1 MPEIKRPD
9 FQQGTTANPVAL
21 AFVKSDTTLSSFP
34 GFGPV
39 SSDLVWAD
47 VSRTGLEVSN
57 SDPNKNKSQ
66 SWDTLEIA
74 LSNDFCKT
82 VSTHFLF
89 PRSAKP
95 LFVKIIDQKGTIVR
109 EFNVSFPSAGPS
121 FVRWNGKNINGR
133 IVPPGDY
140 MVKVLANNFEQAV
153 RIVLERK

>member
-9 FQQGTTANPVAL
+9 FQQGATANRVAL
-21 AFVKSDTTLSSFP
+21 AFVNSSIPDFDRISN
-34 GFGPV
+34 G
-39 SSDLVWAD
+39 LVWAD
-47 VSRTGLEVSN
+47 VSRAGLEVSN
-57 SDPNKNKSQ
+57 SDPNKNKAQ
-66 SWDTLEIA
+66 SWDTLDVVMSI
-74 LSNDFCKT
+74 DFYKT

-89 PRSAKP
+89 PRCAKP

>member
-9 FQQGTTANPVAL
+9 FQQGAAANQVAL
-21 AFVKSDTTLSSFP
+21 AFVNSSIP
-34 GFGPV
+34 DFGRI
-39 SSDLVWAD
+39 SNGLVWAD
-47 VSRTGLEVSN
+47 VSRAGQEVSN
-57 SDPNKNKSQ
+57 SDHNKNKVQ
-66 SWDTLEIA
+66 SWDTLEMI

-95 LFVKIIDQKGTIVR
+95 LFVKIIDQKGTLVR

-121 FVRWNGKNINGR
+121 FVRWNGKNINGG

-153 RIVLERK
+153 RIVLERNN